1 MRVLHY
7 FRLAR
12 PDSFGGVEQFI
23 HQLSVATREFGVSS
37 HVLTTS
43 DTPQAATQRLD
54 GHVVHQ
60 SRVDFRIAGVEFSS
74 DAAMRFRRMA
84 SRFDLIHYHFPW
96 PFADL
101 THLAFGRRIPSIVT
115 YHSDIVRQPTMLR
128 LYSPLMHAFLGRVD
142 RIVATSP
149 NYVRTS
155 PVLQRHRERVEVIP
169 IGLDV
174 GSYPSPPAARVS
186 ELEREHGRRFFL
198 FVGMLRYYKG
208 IHVLLDAVRHT
219 DIPVVIAGGGPLEAS
234 LRAQARSPGLSNVRF
249 LGEVSEQDKC
259 ALLSLCRAVVQPSHL
274 RSEAFGISL
283 LEGAMFG
290 KPMICCE
297 IGTGTTFINIHGQ
310 TGLAVEP
317 ADPLSLREAM
327 RRLLDDD
334 AAVERYGAQA
344 AERFRS
350 HFTATRMAASY
361 NALYRRVVDRSEG
374 IGGGSTE

>member
-7 FRLAR
+7 FRLSR

-37 HVLTTS
+37 HVLATA

-60 SRVDFRIAGVEFSS
+60 APVGFRIAGVEFSAN
-74 DAAMRFRRMA
+74 AALRFRELAARV
-84 SRFDLIHYHFPW
+84 DLVHYHFPW

-101 THLAFGRRIPSIVT
+101 THLAFGRKVPSIVT
-115 YHSDIVRQPTMLR
+115 YHSDIVRQPTMLK
-128 LYSPLMHAFLGRVD
+128 LYSPLMHLFLGRVD

-169 IGLDV
+169 IGLDPA
-174 GSYPSPPAARVS
+174 SYPPPSPGRVAA
-186 ELEREHGRRFFL
+186 LEREHGRRFFL

-219 DIPVVIAGGGPLEAS
+219 DIPVVIAGGGPLEES
-234 LRAQARSPGLSNVRF
+234 LRAQAQTPGLSNVRF
-249 LGEVSEQDKC
+249 LGEVTEEDKC
-259 ALLSLCRAVVQPSHL
+259 ALLALCRGVVQPSHL

-290 KPMICCE
+290 KPMVCCE
-297 IGTGTTFINIHGQ
+297 IGTGTTFINIDGE
-310 TGLAVEP
+310 TGCAVEP
-317 ADPLSLREAM
+317 GDPLTLREAM
-327 RRLLDDD
+327 QRLLHDDD
-334 AAVERYGAQA
+334 LVARYGAQA
-344 AERFRS
+344 AARFQA
-350 HFTATRMAASY
+350 HFTAERMAASY
-361 NALYRRVVDRSEG
+361 SALYQRVIERADA
-374 IGGGSTE
+374 TPQ